1 MHADAYAILDNAV
14 RTRETCKAARCELR
28 EINNGHALEMN
39 SLLLSMENNK
49 VRLTWSSAVL
59 DDGTGAPDSYEIW
72 RRPVGSNSAFIK
84 IGTTTGVTFLDVTAV
99 IPED

>member
-1 MHADAYAILDNAV
+1 
-14 RTRETCKAARCELR
+14 
-28 EINNGHALEMN
+28 MN
-39 SLLLSMENNK
+39 SLLFAKETNK

-59 DDGTGAPDSYEIW
+59 DDGTGAPDSYEVW

-84 IGTTTGVTFLDVTAV
+84 IGTTPGVTFLDVTAV